1 MTVCVRS
8 TAARMGEYAVRYAL
22 RRAGYAPTEIRVLD
36 SEQNVIEVVPAED
49 GRALVQ
55 AGKEIRARRRLAFQ
69 LFVLVVD
76 DADALA
82 NMANCAIAPRSCSTR
97 CPNY

>member
-1 MTVCVRS
+1 MELRPSRNPRWQAKDRLGVYERDGVRPIYW
-8 TAARMGEYAVRYAL
+8 ARMGEYAVRYAL

-55 AGKEIRARRRLAFQ
+55 AGKEIRARRRLGIPAI
-69 LFVLVVD
+69 
-76 DADALA
+76 
-82 NMANCAIAPRSCSTR
+82 CASCR
-97 CPNY
+97 RH

>member
-1 MTVCVRS
+1 VTVCVRS

-49 GRALVQ
+49 GRALES
-55 AGKEIRARRRLAFQ
+55 GGLEFRNSGRKRRNAP
-69 LFVLVVD
+69 VTV
-76 DADALA
+76 AALTMRPCCGA
-82 NMANCAIAPRSCSTR
+82 QSC
-97 CPNY
+97 